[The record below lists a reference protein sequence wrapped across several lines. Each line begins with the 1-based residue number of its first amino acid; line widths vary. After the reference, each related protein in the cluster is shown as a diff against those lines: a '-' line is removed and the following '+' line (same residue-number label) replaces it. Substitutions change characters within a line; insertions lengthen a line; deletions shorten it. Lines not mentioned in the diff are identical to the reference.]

1 MDCAAKQNMRPSWPP
16 PTMPSHAPGW
26 IGELGW
32 VCAFILWGR
41 SVGLGPEIVPEVLRE
56 TAAQLLHLQR
66 WEDHRVRRVVLA
78 RAECREFVS
87 VGGLGDSEY
96 GDREQRRVR
105 RAGFADSKR
114 RHGHALGHL
123 HDRMQ

>member
-26 IGELGW
+26 MGELGG

-41 SVGLGPEIVPEVLRE
+41 SVGLGRKSCRRCYVKLLR
-56 TAAQLLHLQR
+56 LQR
-66 WEDHRVRRVVLA
+66 REDHGVRRVVLA

-114 RHGHALGHL
+114 RHGHALW
-123 HDRMQ
+123 